1 MYLSSLQKFILKK
14 SIHNL
19 KNENLSM
26 YSDEIVKF
34 QISESQEKNIDLVN
48 LSIDDLLKI
57 NEKSENSFEEKK
69 GYIEPDSDAHAHIY
83 FYEPVIDYFK
93 IIPKEKFRGKES
105 KNFKSMSDS
114 RKEFETRKRKYQRV
128 DGNHKKG
135 IIRGECKFLK
145 KSKASLSRS
154 FTSLVEKNLLRRIS
168 IINYYKKEIGIGF
181 NLTEKGKNII
191 DEI

>member
-1 MYLSSLQKFILKK
+1 
-14 SIHNL
+14 
-19 KNENLSM
+19 M

-105 KNFKSMSDS
+105 KNFKSMN
-114 RKEFETRKRKYQRV
+114 KT
-128 DGNHKKG
+128 
-135 IIRGECKFLK
+135 GEK
-145 KSKASLSRS
+145 
-154 FTSLVEKNLLRRIS
+154 
-168 IINYYKKEIGIGF
+168 IINRLKQ
-181 NLTEKGKNII
+181 
-191 DEI
+191 DELL